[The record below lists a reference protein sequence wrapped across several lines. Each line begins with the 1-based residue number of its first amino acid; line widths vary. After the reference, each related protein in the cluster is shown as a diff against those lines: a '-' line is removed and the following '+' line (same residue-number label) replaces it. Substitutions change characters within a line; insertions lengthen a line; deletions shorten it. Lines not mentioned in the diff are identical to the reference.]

1 MSLFASLQNGVSGLN
16 AASSGLNTTA
26 HNLANTKTAGYTRQQ
41 TIQKDMYYQTFKVSN
56 NGAMKI
62 GMGTYVA
69 DVRQIRDMFLDK
81 EYRLQVSRQTF
92 YEKQVE
98 CEQEVEDIF
107 GENEGVEF
115 RNSMESMWEAIQ
127 NLSTNPESVV
137 NRQLFIAQC
146 ESFIETAKNAY
157 TAITKYQNGLNTEV
171 AKQVKKVNDIADKIA
186 ALNKTD
192 RKSTRLNSSHPSSSY
207 AVIC

>member
-81 EYRLQVSRQTF
+81 LA
-92 YEKQVE
+92 
-98 CEQEVEDIF
+98 
-107 GENEGVEF
+107 GEPVDV
-115 RNSMESMWEAIQ
+115 
-127 NLSTNPESVV
+127 LV
-137 NRQLFIAQC
+137 NGKF
-146 ESFIETAKNAY
+146 
-157 TAITKYQNGLNTEV
+157 V
-171 AKQVKKVNDIADKIA
+171 AKGEVVVIEENFGI
-186 ALNKTD
+186 
-192 RKSTRLNSSHPSSSY
+192 RLVEISK
-207 AVIC
+207 